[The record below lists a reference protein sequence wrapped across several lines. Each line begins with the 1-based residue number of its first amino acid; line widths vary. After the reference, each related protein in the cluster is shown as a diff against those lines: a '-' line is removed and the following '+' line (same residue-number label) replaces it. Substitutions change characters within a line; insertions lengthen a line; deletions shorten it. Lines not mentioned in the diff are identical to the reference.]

1 MPFTTAALGMALL
14 SWQALVHAEVTILS
28 SVQTIYDRSPK
39 LRIKAIGLTADEH
52 DISLT
57 MVTFPLYCSRARGLR
72 WLVIFCDFGIGLHL
86 L

>member
-1 MPFTTAALGMALL
+1 MRLAATALGAALF

-39 LRIKAIGLTADEH
+39 LRIKATGLTADEH

-57 MVTFPLYCSRARGLR
+57 MVTCHIPRL
-72 WLVIFCDFGIGLHL
+72 I
-86 L
+86 